1 VHELSL
7 AQDILEIAE
16 AEARRHHASSVTLIK
31 LLLGDFAG
39 VVRDALEFSFE
50 VARAGTMAESASL
63 EIERVPIETRC
74 PGCAWVA
81 RPPVNDLSLR
91 CPRCGLPLEIVSGRE
106 LRVEYVEIE

>member
-7 AQDILEIAE
+7 VQDILEIGE
-16 AEARRHHASSVTLIK
+16 AEARRHGAARITRIK

-50 VARAGTMAESASL
+50 VARAGTLADGAEL
-63 EIERVPIETRC
+63 VIESVPLQTRC
-74 PGCAWVA
+74 GACGAVEA
-81 RPPVNDLSLR
+81 RPVNDFSAL
-91 CPRCGLPLEIVSGRE
+91 CAACAAPVEIVSGRE